1 MDNINKKIIRI
12 LTENSRITISE
23 LSKLVHLS
31 APAVKERIEKLE
43 EQQVIQG
50 YSLKTNSEALGY
62 AISGFVHADVFTGK
76 EVEFRQAIKECPAI
90 TECFNVTGEKAF
102 IFRITVKTMSE
113 LDDLLESMVLLCKT
127 ETSLILN
134 ETVAARL
141 PASF

>member
-1 MDNINKKIIRI
+1 LDNINKKIIRT
-12 LTENSRITISE
+12 LSDNSRITVSE

-43 EQQVIQG
+43 EQQVILG

-76 EVEFRQAIKECPAI
+76 ESEFKQSVKNCPAI

-102 IFRITVKTMSE
+102 IFRISVTTMSE
-113 LDDLLESMVLLCKT
+113 LDDVLESLTLLCKT
-127 ETSLILN
+127 QTSLILS
-134 ETVAARL
+134 ETVAPRL
-141 PASF
+141 PTTF

>member
-1 MDNINKKIIRI
+1 LDNINKKIIRT
-12 LTENSRITISE
+12 LSDNSRITVSE

-43 EQQVIQG
+43 EQQVILG

-76 EVEFRQAIKECPAI
+76 ESEFKQSVKNCSAI

-102 IFRITVKTMSE
+102 IFRISVTTMSE
-113 LDDLLESMVLLCKT
+113 LDDVLESLTLLCKT
-127 ETSLILN
+127 QTSLILS
-134 ETVAARL
+134 ETVAPRL
-141 PASF
+141 PTTF